1 MKPELVE
8 SGSLKHR
15 AQRLSILGG
24 LGTPS
29 VRPRCPYRRLLGDAG
44 QHCWFGRVFAGTQR
58 VRLKNKEKKSSW
70 GVLGAFCPPWG
81 CSVCAHSAPVHPA
94 ALCQGAAQ
102 FFPCPEPR
110 EGQDPAQGALRF
122 LPSRFLPFYFPP
134 FASPVPRQVSRQG
147 QERWCR
153 EGGCV
158 PSRASWLHSCG
169 GKSCELNHPT
179 TPRDELPGRFGEEK
193 PQPSFFIHFPTSS
206 HFPTPAN
213 PPCNQNPVLEQ

>member
-8 SGSLKHR
+8 SGSLKFCAR
-15 AQRLSILGG
+15 RLSILGG
-24 LGTPS
+24 LGTSS

-70 GVLGAFCPPWG
+70 GVLGAFCPPEHA
-81 CSVCAHSAPVHPA
+81 VCVCVYSAPVHPA
-94 ALCQGAAQ
+94 ALCQWAAQ

-110 EGQDPAQGALRF
+110 EGREPAQGALRF
-122 LPSRFLPFYFPP
+122 LPLHFLPFYFPP

-158 PSRASWLHSCG
+158 PSR
-169 GKSCELNHPT
+169 GKGCELNHPT

-213 PPCNQNPVLEQ
+213 PPCNQTTVLEQ